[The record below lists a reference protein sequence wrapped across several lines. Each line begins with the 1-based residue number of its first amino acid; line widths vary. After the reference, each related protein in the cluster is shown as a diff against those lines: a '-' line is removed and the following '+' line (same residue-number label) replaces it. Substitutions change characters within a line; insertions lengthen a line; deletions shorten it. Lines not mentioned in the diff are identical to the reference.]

1 MLSNK
6 LHRLLVLLLAMALIV
21 VACSTPEPDPTE
33 PPPTDPPAAATDAP
47 DEPEPTE
54 EAMEPT
60 EEAME
65 PTEESADPEPTDE
78 PAEEPTEEAAMPM
91 SDALLTI
98 PEANAEFVRNFNIL
112 GPFPMVGAKNMVYEP
127 LMILN
132 SMTSELEPWLAES
145 YEFSDDGLTLTF
157 NLREGVLWSDGEPF
171 TADDV
176 VYTFEAVRDVAGI
189 ESPALGALTGDSA
202 YVDSFSAVDDTTV
215 QFVFNRV
222 NAPGVAELVDQ
233 EIVPEHIYSAQD
245 DLLAF
250 VSENPVGTGPF
261 TEIVNFSTQSY
272 QANANPNYWQP
283 LAYAGI
289 EFVSYGD
296 GNAAAL
302 AAVNGDVDWSNV
314 NIDNPEETF
323 VSVDPDNRYTITF
336 EDRNFNILA
345 LNIQREPFDDVNVRK
360 AISMGINRQQI
371 ATIAENDYVGTA
383 DVTGLNAIFDNWKV
397 DDVSA
402 LGNWTDYNPEMAN
415 QLLDEAGLERGDD
428 GIRMLPDGTR
438 MSYTIGVLP
447 APQWMA
453 GNGIMAQNL
462 AEIGIEVMVEAQ
474 PVFPEYL
481 ATCQGGDYD
490 MAFCIVSG
498 LAGPFNVYDKTMN
511 SSYLLDEGRQSAN
524 YTRYDGGAADE
535 LLEQYASATTLE
547 EQREIIFE
555 LQAIF
560 AEEVPVIPVIAHGGV
575 AHVNEAEFTGFPTA
589 DNLYASPE
597 PNPAFEDDFLLV
609 ITSLTTR

>member
-1 MLSNK
+1 MLSQK
-6 LHRLLVLLLAMALIV
+6 SYRVIVLMLALALMLI
-21 VACSTPEPDPTE
+21 ACGQQ
-33 PPPTDPPAAATDAP
+33 DA
-47 DEPEPTE
+47 E
-54 EAMEPT
+54 
-60 EEAME
+60 
-65 PTEESADPEPTDE
+65 E
-78 PAEEPTEEAAMPM
+78 PAEEPAVTESEESVAEEEAEEPADEEEMAEEAPTAEPAEEEMTEEEMDEEEMAEEAPVM

-98 PEANAEFVRNFNIL
+98 PEANAEFVRNFNVF
-112 GPFPMVGAKNMVYEP
+112 GANSMVGARNMVYEP

-176 VYTFEAVRDVAGI
+176 VYTFEAVRDVAGVD
-189 ESPALGALTGDSA
+189 SPALGALTGDSA
-202 YVDSFSAVDDTTV
+202 YVDSFTAVDDTTV
-215 QFVFNRV
+215 QFVFNRI
-222 NAPGVAELVDQ
+222 NAPGVAELIDQ
-233 EIVPEHIYSAQD
+233 EIVPEHIFSAQD
-245 DLLAF
+245 DVLAF
-250 VSENPVGTGPF
+250 VNETPVGTGPF
-261 TEIVNFSTQSY
+261 TEIVSFSTQSY

-283 LAYAGI
+283 LTYAGI

-302 AAVNGDVDWSNV
+302 AAVSGDVDWSNV

-345 LNIQREPFDDVNVRK
+345 LNIQREPFNDVNVRK

-383 DVTGLNAIFDNWKV
+383 DVTGLNAIFNNWKV
-397 DDVSA
+397 DDVSS

-415 QLLDEAGLERGDD
+415 QLLDEAGLVRGDD

-453 GNGIMAQNL
+453 GNGILAQNL
-462 AEIGIEVMVEAQ
+462 AEIGVEVIVEPQ

-481 ATCQGGDYD
+481 ETCQGGDYD

-498 LAGPFNVYDKTMN
+498 LPGPFNVYDKTMN
-511 SSYLLDEGRQSAN
+511 SAYLSDERQAAN

-535 LLEQYASATTLE
+535 LLEQYSSATTLE

-575 AHVNEAEFTGFPTA
+575 AHVNETEFTGFPTL

-597 PNPAFEDDFLLV
+597 PNPSFEDDFLLV
-609 ITSLTTR
+609 ITSLTVK